1 MLATFEKLVFWCIGY
16 GGWTGIGLLPMV
28 WAYVPSLRVRMVL
41 SALLPV
47 LGAFVLT
54 AFFSVAYIVSQLI
67 YSVFAVM
74 LEQEFLQSCVMSVAM
89 SVVCFAGTW
98 VFMDLMGLP
107 EKKED
112 AVKPVLEESEE
123 SEGRSE
129 ESEDAED
136 GSEES
141 EGGSE
146 EAEES
151 EGRSEESEDA
161 EDGSEESE
169 DNQSEGAESDSSCSS
184 RLDGIDTTPLRNA
197 PPLPD
202 TDTEDA

>member
-47 LGAFVLT
+47 LGAFILT
-54 AFFSVAYIVSQLI
+54 ALFSVAYIVSQMI

-89 SVVCFAGTW
+89 SVVCFSAT
-98 VFMDLMGLP
+98 FSIMDLLGFP
-107 EKKED
+107 NKAED
-112 AVKPVLEESEE
+112 AVKPVASESESEE
-123 SEGRSE
+123 GSEGSE
-129 ESEDAED
+129 
-136 GSEES
+136 GSEEGS
-141 EGGSE
+141 EEGEEGSEEGE
-146 EAEES
+146 EAEEGDENAS
-151 EGRSEESEDA
+151 VA
-161 EDGSEESE
+161 
-169 DNQSEGAESDSSCSS
+169 SDTSCSS
-184 RLDGIDTTPLRNA
+184 KSDTLKSEVNTNPLRNA

-202 TDTEDA
+202 TDSEDA